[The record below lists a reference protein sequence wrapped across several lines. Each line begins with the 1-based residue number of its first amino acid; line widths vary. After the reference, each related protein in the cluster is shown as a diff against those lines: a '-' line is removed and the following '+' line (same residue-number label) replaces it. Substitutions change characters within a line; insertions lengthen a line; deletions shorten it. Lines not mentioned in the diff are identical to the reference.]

1 MARAYLVSMVV
12 GGFSLIEVLD
22 AIAQRIKLH
31 HAVCLDEESV
41 AEVVLQ
47 SDPAHV
53 GVVAVL
59 LGADVGIVE
68 IVGLGLVA
76 PDGGAVVAIDVVLLR
91 ASTEVCHAVHGCR
104 EAEAESH
111 AR

>member
-1 MARAYLVSMVV
+1 M
-12 GGFSLIEVLD
+12 
-22 AIAQRIKLH
+22 
-31 HAVCLDEESV
+31 
-41 AEVVLQ
+41 VLQ
-47 SDPAHV
+47 SEPAYV
-53 GVVAVL
+53 GVMPVL

-68 IVGLGLVA
+68 IVGLGVVA
-76 PDGGAVVAIDVVLLR
+76 PDGGAVVAVYVVLLW